1 MIVVLIAEA
10 EGDFMRA
17 EYIEDLGVD
26 PETLSSSQVL
36 AHLANRV
43 DDTFAEI
50 KESAPWRLVAD
61 DSTPV
66 ATIIAIL
73 KEIYLEI
80 VMYQPD
86 SLAAALWAIG
96 QMPRSM
102 PIPWV
107 EEMLHHQSEEFDH
120 NEMAL
125 RDYKGFGG
133 NEEFA
138 RSRRMSPSSFAIAGV
153 WNYIALKRDPF
164 VYLGAVYLFDALTP
178 LVTEEVRHILHRRG
192 LSPKGLEFID
202 HHATADIEHAQQI
215 GQLIRDVAERYPESR
230 ASICYGFEYFHHVYP
245 MPAWNMAYRRAIAQ
259 RSMAVA
265 AE

>member
-1 MIVVLIAEA
+1 
-10 EGDFMRA
+10 MRA
-17 EYIEDLGVD
+17 EYFEDLNVD
-26 PETLSSSQVL
+26 PERLNGSQIV
-36 AHLANRV
+36 AHLAKRI
-43 DDTFAEI
+43 DETMAEV
-50 KESAPWRLVAD
+50 KASDAWKTVTDPA
-61 DSTPV
+61 TPV
-66 ATIIAIL
+66 PLVVNIL

-86 SLAAALWAIG
+86 AIAAALWAIG

-102 PIPWV
+102 PVAWF
-107 EEMLHHQSEEFDH
+107 EEMLHHQAEEFDH

-133 NEEFA
+133 SEEFA
-138 RSRRMSPSSFAIAGV
+138 RSRRMSPSSFAISAV

-164 VYLGAVYLFDALTP
+164 VYLGAVYLFEALTP
-178 LVTEEVRHILHRRG
+178 IVTEEVRHVLHRRG

-202 HHATADIEHAQQI
+202 HHATADVEHARQI
-215 GQLIRDVAERYPESR
+215 DQLIRDIAEKYPESR

-245 MPAWNMAYRRAIAQ
+245 MPAWSAAFQRALKGRAA
-259 RSMAVA
+259 AVA